1 MPSVLDQ
8 ISDILVNRFGVEP
21 EEVNEDATMRSLDL
35 DSLAMVEF
43 ALVAGGEF
51 QVTIEDEEVDADS
64 TVKDLIALIDG
75 KKKAL
80 A

>member
-1 MPSVLDQ
+1 MSSVLDQ

-43 ALVAGGEF
+43 ALVAGSEF

-64 TVKDLIALIDG
+64 TVKDLIDLIDS